1 MIIQTSSLPPSQAIQ
16 PDMRAHGVAP
26 AKAIEPAPAPA
37 SSPASTPDAAP
48 QPASAEA
55 LSDAVATINQAMQQ
69 SNRAVEFSIDSD
81 TRRTVVRMV
90 DTGTGELIRQFPSEA
105 ALAISRNIAELQQ
118 GLLLAEKA

>member
-1 MIIQTSSLPPSQAIQ
+1 MIIQTPSLPPSQAIQ

-26 AKAIEPAPAPA
+26 AKVIDPAPAPAPA
-37 SSPASTPDAAP
+37 STPDTSP

-55 LSDAVATINQAMQQ
+55 LSRAVATINQAMQQ
-69 SNRAVEFSIDSD
+69 SNRAVEFSVDSD